1 MNTQVQALQGT
12 SQTSD
17 RALGTTI
24 RSRYRL
30 DALLGR
36 GAMGSVYRAWDDD
49 RQLACAVKLLQV
61 DSAVREAALIRF
73 RDEARMAAQIFHPHV
88 VEILDHG
95 VELDGSPFLV
105 MELLRGR
112 DLDAFLKSEV
122 RLTIEQT
129 IEIVTQ
135 IGSALHAVHQ
145 VGIVHRDIKPRN
157 IFLIDRP
164 GYVSGVQVK
173 VIDFGLAKHVLSPPG
188 GRGSDGM
195 LIGTPEYLPPESWRG
210 ISAEVDARA
219 DQWALAVLTFRLI
232 TGRLPFESHLNTV
245 LLGREILGGVPRSI
259 HSFAQD
265 VPSHVAA
272 AISRAMSKN
281 KEDRFASIHDFVR
294 ALTNLPLTTNSMNTA
309 GTEFLLKPTPVQN
322 PIETQVLPRGEP
334 TKLLQSPVTEVA
346 KVVVHS
352 PGKPPPMPWLS
363 QTCLIPAPESTTT
376 EAVRVGGSA
385 DLPPLFRPAGR
396 LLLAGLIGG
405 LLTSLAYSGVHS
417 LRANDRVRESQPR
430 EAKASTYVGSALLG
444 TGTVSDRACPMPATP
459 QGPGIEG
466 KAPKQRIGMESTAPT
481 RPNRRISAGH
491 ATKPREPNATS
502 VGIGIDDQDRWGR
515 DFPLEPHGK

>member
-145 VGIVHRDIKPRN
+145 VEVPRHQ
-157 IFLIDRP
+157 D
-164 GYVSGVQVK
+164 
-173 VIDFGLAKHVLSPPG
+173 
-188 GRGSDGM
+188 
-195 LIGTPEYLPPESWRG
+195 
-210 ISAEVDARA
+210 
-219 DQWALAVLTFRLI
+219 LAVR
-232 TGRLPFESHLNTV
+232 
-245 LLGREILGGVPRSI
+245 LGGDGP
-259 HSFAQD
+259 
-265 VPSHVAA
+265 AA
-272 AISRAMSKN
+272 AVQPVRRAPAQVHGV
-281 KEDRFASIHDFVR
+281 EAAVHAARLRQR
-294 ALTNLPLTTNSMNTA
+294 AQA
-309 GTEFLLKPTPVQN
+309 Q
-322 PIETQVLPRGEP
+322 
-334 TKLLQSPVTEVA
+334 
-346 KVVVHS
+346 
-352 PGKPPPMPWLS
+352 
-363 QTCLIPAPESTTT
+363 
-376 EAVRVGGSA
+376 
-385 DLPPLFRPAGR
+385 
-396 LLLAGLIGG
+396 
-405 LLTSLAYSGVHS
+405 
-417 LRANDRVRESQPR
+417 
-430 EAKASTYVGSALLG
+430 KA
-444 TGTVSDRACPMPATP
+444 
-459 QGPGIEG
+459 
-466 KAPKQRIGMESTAPT
+466 
-481 RPNRRISAGH
+481 
-491 ATKPREPNATS
+491 
-502 VGIGIDDQDRWGR
+502 
-515 DFPLEPHGK
+515 